1 MIDLHNHTTASDGEL
16 SPTALVERAAGLG
29 VRALAV
35 TDHDTVAG
43 LAEAHE
49 AGRRLGVDVVDGVEL
64 SATRAGGGT
73 VHVLGYLFD
82 RSSPALTEPLGRLQA
97 SRRLR
102 NEGIAERL
110 AALGVPVD
118 LAAVRSRAH
127 GVVGR
132 PHFAAEL
139 IAQGHA
145 RSVDEVFD
153 RWLAR
158 GRPAYVERDEL
169 RPDEAVRM
177 IHAAGGVAV
186 LAHPMVYAQS
196 DERVERMIADLAAA
210 GLDGVEIDYPS
221 HTAGQMTM
229 LDCFARRYGLVRT
242 GGSDFH
248 REQGLRP
255 CPAPDGALDAL
266 RARREARAGA
276 TS

>member
-43 LAEAHE
+43 LAEARA
-49 AGRRLGVDVVDGVEL
+49 AGARLGVHVVDGVEL

-82 RSSPALTEPLGRLQA
+82 PASPALTEPLGRLQA

-110 AALGVPVD
+110 AALGVPVE
-118 LAAVRSRAH
+118 LSAVRARAH

-139 IAQGHA
+139 IACGHA
-145 RSVDEVFD
+145 RSVDEAFD

-177 IHAAGGVAV
+177 VHAAGGVAV

-196 DERVERMIADLAAA
+196 DERVERMIAELAAA

-221 HTAGQMTM
+221 HTAGQKTM

-248 REQGLRP
+248 REQGLAP
-255 CPAPDGALDAL
+255 CPAPAGTLDAL
-266 RARREARAGA
+266 RARREARAEVR
-276 TS
+276 S